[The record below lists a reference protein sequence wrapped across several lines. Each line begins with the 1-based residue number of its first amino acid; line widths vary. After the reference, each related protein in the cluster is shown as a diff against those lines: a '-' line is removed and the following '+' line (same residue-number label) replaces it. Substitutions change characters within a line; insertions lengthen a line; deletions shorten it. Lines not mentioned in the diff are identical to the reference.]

1 MGAMDQKLSDVP
13 SFLKRGVAVNLDCKV
28 QLPEFEGPLDLL
40 LHLIRNNELDL
51 INLPIAK
58 ITQQYLLYLNY
69 MRELNLDLASEYLV
83 MAATLTYL
91 KSQVIVPQDPH
102 SESLGPDPKQALIR
116 RLIELKNYK
125 DIAQHLSAR
134 PRLFRDVFLAKN
146 TGADELEAGFEPEVQ
161 LSNPFQLMQAYTDL
175 IKRRRGIVHRV
186 TYDDVPITACVE
198 TIVDKL
204 QNEERVSFQQLLP
217 TVSRPIHVVSM
228 FLGVLEMAK
237 MQYTHI
243 EQDEIFG
250 PIFVRRRDN
259 VKASDLQG
267 ALNLTRSMSWE

>member
-1 MGAMDQKLSDVP
+1 MEDKATQLP
-13 SFLKRGVAVNLDCKV
+13 AFLRRGGAVNLDCKV

-51 INLPIAK
+51 VNLPIAR
-58 ITQQYLLYLNY
+58 ITQQYLTYLNY

-91 KSQVIVPQDPH
+91 KSQIIVPQDPE

-116 RLIELKNYK
+116 RLIQLKNYK
-125 DIAQHLSAR
+125 DIAAHLANR
-134 PRLFRDVFLAKN
+134 PRLFRDVFLARN
-146 TGADELEAGFEPEVQ
+146 TGAEELEAGIEPEVQ
-161 LSNPFQLMQAYTDL
+161 ISNPFQLMQAYTDL
-175 IKRRRGIVHRV
+175 LKRRQGIVHRV
-186 TYDDVPITACVE
+186 SFDDVPITACVE
-198 TIVDKL
+198 KIVGEL
-204 QNEERVSFQQLLP
+204 QARDRISFQQLLP

-243 EQDEIFG
+243 EQEDVFG

-259 VKASDLQG
+259 VKPEDLQG